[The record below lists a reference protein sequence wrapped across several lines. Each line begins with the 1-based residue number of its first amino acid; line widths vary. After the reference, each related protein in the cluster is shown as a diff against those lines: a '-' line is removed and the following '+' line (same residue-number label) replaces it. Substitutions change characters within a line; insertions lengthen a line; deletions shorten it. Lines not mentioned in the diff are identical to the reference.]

1 MSKST
6 PSIPDK
12 LYFRIGEAA
21 KLVGVEDYVLRFW
34 ESEFPS
40 LRPTKSGSGQRMYR
54 RQDIEL
60 LRRVKHLL
68 YEEGYTIEG
77 ARKLLRTRRNGQ
89 QQADLPFAPGVSQA
103 RLKQLRTEIEGL
115 LALVNRKLR

>member
-1 MSKST
+1 MPKAA

-40 LRPTKSGSGQRMYR
+40 LRPAKSASGQRLYR
-54 RQDIEL
+54 RQEIEL

-68 YEEGYTIEG
+68 YDEGYTIEG
-77 ARKLLRTRRNGQ
+77 ARKLLRSRRNGQ
-89 QQADLPFAPGVSQA
+89 QQSPLPFAPAPADQRV
-103 RLKQLRTEIEGL
+103 KQLRAEIEGL
-115 LALVNRKLR
+115 QALLSRKLR